1 MILAPGTCL
10 TLVWLLVS
18 LLVDSTQ
25 SRNGQPIDSHKP
37 IFNHPH
43 GNKTAATQV
52 KKSTKGSQDPRR
64 KRSPQFNPGFN
75 GLGRPTQIGLGQL
88 GLSLNP
94 RLPALGLQGTPA
106 FGQYRSLIPQTN
118 PLIANNAGY
127 RLPYNLQLARLLS
140 TINLLRERS
149 DIASAVNPAAA
160 ATGLGL
166 YKPKR
171 LKYNSI
177 PLKPN
182 DLGGNALSL
191 LLGANSL
198 NGQSAADNDDEE
210 DEDSDTSKYK
220 HTTRKNY
227 LCICV
232 IIHVKLVTKSIYIQY
247 YTV

>member
-10 TLVWLLVS
+10 TFVWLLVL

-25 SRNGQPIDSHKP
+25 SRNGQPNNSHKN
-37 IFNHPH
+37 IFKHQH
-43 GNKTAATQV
+43 GNKTAATKQV
-52 KKSTKGSQDPRR
+52 KKSTKGSQDPRT

-75 GLGRPTQIGLGQL
+75 GLGRPPQIGLGQL

-127 RLPYNLQLARLLS
+127 RLPYNYQLARLLS
-140 TINLLRERS
+140 TINLLRARS

-160 ATGLGL
+160 AAGLGL

-177 PLKPN
+177 PIKPN

-198 NGQSAADNDDEE
+198 NSQSENDDDE
-210 DEDSDTSKYK
+210 DEDSDNSKYT
-220 HTTRKNY
+220 HSYNDCRV
-227 LCICV
+227 L
-232 IIHVKLVTKSIYIQY
+232 QY
-247 YTV
+247 QSCDQIEVSM